1 MTTKDLFLTNNTAT
15 KEQRS
20 VVCLIGTLR
29 AIHLTYRNLIEK
41 LIQPLDADLIIC
53 VSRIDLEDE
62 AKIEKFK
69 DCNIIDICVYEDAK
83 DGYQDY
89 LRYFFAQLSSEEQL
103 KWKKYLEIDGNWLGG
118 IEGRKGSGFHLNFNY
133 WKLSERLKY
142 LTEGGFTHQ
151 RFIITRTDFLW
162 LVEHPPLNLLD
173 ANFIWTPTG
182 ENYNGHNDR
191 HAVCSRNNVFDYLS
205 LHDFMINFRAL
216 EYIRNDLDGNNL
228 NHERHLKSHLEYCGV
243 KVSSFNNVAYLT
255 GDQQSRTNWG
265 AVQYKRINGVKY
277 AYKYESEL
285 LAALKN
291 QQEFENHSSWEKL
304 LDNID

>member
-1 MTTKDLFLTNNTAT
+1 
-15 KEQRS
+15 
-20 VVCLIGTLR
+20 
-29 AIHLTYRNLIEK
+29 
-41 LIQPLDADLIIC
+41 
-53 VSRIDLEDE
+53 
-62 AKIEKFK
+62 
-69 DCNIIDICVYEDAK
+69 
-83 DGYQDY
+83 
-89 LRYFFAQLSSEEQL
+89 
-103 KWKKYLEIDGNWLGG
+103 
-118 IEGRKGSGFHLNFNY
+118 
-133 WKLSERLKY
+133 
-142 LTEGGFTHQ
+142 
-151 RFIITRTDFLW
+151 
-162 LVEHPPLNLLD
+162 
-173 ANFIWTPTG
+173 
-182 ENYNGHNDR
+182 
-191 HAVCSRNNVFDYLS
+191 
-205 LHDFMINFRAL
+205 MINFRAL